1 MINLALI
8 EDDAGVRERLETF
21 LQHSDSIFCQ
31 YSCDSVES
39 FLEKSLSGIPPQVIL
54 KDIGLPG
61 VSGLEGIRLVKERM
75 PETDIIMFTVYDD
88 AERIFKALCA
98 GASGYLLKT
107 TKFTKI
113 TEAIHNLH
121 AGWAPMSP
129 QIARKVID
137 YFNHPVRTPVQSSLT
152 AREQEVVTGL
162 VDGLSYKLIADR
174 LGVTIETVRQH
185 IKKIYRKLQ
194 VNSKAEVI
202 TRSLRGEI

>member
-8 EDDAGVRERLETF
+8 EDDSGVRERLETF
-21 LQHSDSIFCQ
+21 LQHSDSIHCL
-31 YSCDSVES
+31 YSCGSVES
-39 FLEKSLSGIPPQVIL
+39 FLEKSESTGPPQVIL
-54 KDIGLPG
+54 MDIGLPG
-61 VSGLEGIRLVKERM
+61 ISGLEGIRLVKDKM

-98 GASGYLLKT
+98 GATGYLLKT
-107 TKFTKI
+107 TKFSRI
-113 TEAIHNLH
+113 VEAIRNLH
-121 AGWAPMSP
+121 NGWAPMSP

-137 YFNHPVRTPVQSSLT
+137 YFNNPQRQPAESLLT
-152 AREQEVVTGL
+152 AREKDVVAGL